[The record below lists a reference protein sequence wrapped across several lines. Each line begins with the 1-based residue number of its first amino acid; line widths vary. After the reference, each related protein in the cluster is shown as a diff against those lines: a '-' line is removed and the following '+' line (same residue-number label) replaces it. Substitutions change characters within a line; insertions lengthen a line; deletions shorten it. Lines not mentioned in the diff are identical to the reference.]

1 MMTAFEADGSAA
13 AAFFKA
19 PIPIHDEP
27 EMHHLRA
34 RVLATWPAGTFV
46 ENIHARADGS
56 MLVSVHSASELHR
69 WREGQGVDVFARLPA
84 PPAAINAHPDGGV
97 IVVGGSVGTGPQFVW
112 HVDDRGSVREIA
124 RVSDALFFNGATRF
138 FPRHLLVAEAI
149 LGRIYH
155 IDLATGASSVWL
167 AHHLLAKI
175 TTEVMLPGVNGIKIF
190 GRHVYV
196 TNTDR
201 ALFLRIGIDERGLPG
216 PIEILAEQL
225 RADDFAF
232 DCDGNAY
239 LTTHIHNSLLRLTPG
254 GARVNVA
261 GADDGMAGS
270 TAVAFGVDPGSQNYA
285 FVTSTG
291 GVLAPIDG
299 IVQPAK
305 LIRVDVGSTGLP
317 ITDLPLE
324 P

>member
-1 MMTAFEADGSAA
+1 MMTAFEADGSPA
-13 AAFFKA
+13 AAFFET

-27 EMHHLRA
+27 EMHHLPA
-34 RVLATWPAGTFV
+34 HVLATWPAGTFV

-56 MLVSVHSASELHR
+56 LLVSVHSASELHR
-69 WREGQGVDVFARLPA
+69 WREGRGVDVFARLPA
-84 PPAAINAHPDGGV
+84 PPAAINAHSDGGV
-97 IVVGGSVGTGPQFVW
+97 IVVGGRVGTGPQFVW
-112 HVDDRGSVREIA
+112 YVDDRGTVREIA

-138 FPRHLLVAEAI
+138 FPGQLLVAEAI

-155 IDLATGASSVWL
+155 IDLATGASSVWF
-167 AHHLLAKI
+167 AHDLLAKI
-175 TTEVMLPGVNGIKIF
+175 TAEVLLPGVNGIKIF

-216 PIEILAEQL
+216 PIEILAERL

-232 DCDGNAY
+232 DRDGNAY

-261 GADDGMAGS
+261 GAADGMAGS
-270 TAVAFGVDPGSQNYA
+270 TAVAFGVDPGTQNSA
-285 FVTSTG
+285 FVTTTG
-291 GVLAPIDG
+291 GVLSPIDG
-299 IVQPAK
+299 VVQPAK
-305 LIRVDVGSTGLP
+305 LIRVDVASAGLP